1 MFKIE
6 KLKVVVETLEILG
19 DQQLSKSIRQG
30 IKEIETGEG
39 IPWDEAKL
47 TLER

>member
-19 DQQLSKSIRQG
+19 DEQLTESIRQG
-30 IKEIETGEG
+30 IKEIEVGKG
-39 IPWDEAKL
+39 IPWDEARA
-47 TLER
+47 TLGR